1 MSFLFVFYAST
12 ICGIKKKHI
21 LRTVTKI
28 LQTQVF
34 PSWNSLGFMTI
45 LKKKNKTHL
54 DNKGKQILFRKQ
66 ISHSQQVAGNRV
78 SDYFSASLLAS
89 FRAT

>member
-45 LKKKNKTHL
+45 LKKKKHIWITRGNKSYLGSRFHTASKWQETEYL
-54 DNKGKQILFRKQ
+54 I
-66 ISHSQQVAGNRV
+66 ISLPR
-78 SDYFSASLLAS
+78 Y
-89 FRAT
+89 